1 MPLTT
6 TELESKL
13 WRAADILRGQI
24 DAADYKNY
32 IFSMLFLKRLSDR
45 FQEEVDRAV
54 GEGVDRAAAES
65 DRDEHEFYV
74 PADCRWAALTAH
86 EMDLGEALNRQ
97 DLAGVGGPQP
107 CLAAPHG
114 IAVDEDGAG
123 ATDAL
128 AAARLRPGDVELV
141 AEDLEEAPVR
151 LAGNLGGSS
160 VDEESEGARRL
171 GRLHVLRLAP
181 LRAVG
186 LLRSNAQPRRT
197 NGAKLTKIS

>member
-1 MPLTT
+1 M
-6 TELESKL
+6 
-13 WRAADILRGQI
+13 
-24 DAADYKNY
+24 
-32 IFSMLFLKRLSDR
+32 
-45 FQEEVDRAV
+45 
-54 GEGVDRAAAES
+54 
-65 DRDEHEFYV
+65 EH
-74 PADCRWAALTAH
+74 PG
-86 EMDLGEALNRQ
+86 LGEALDRQ
-97 DLAGVGGPQP
+97 DLAGVGGRQP